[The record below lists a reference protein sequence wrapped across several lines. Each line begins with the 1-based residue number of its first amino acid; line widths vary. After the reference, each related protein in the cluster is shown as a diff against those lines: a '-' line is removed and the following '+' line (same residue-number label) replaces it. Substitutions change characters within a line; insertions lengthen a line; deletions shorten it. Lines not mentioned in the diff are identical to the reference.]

1 MSDQPKRSRW
11 KPQTKGVVYLRGIP
25 GRVKELFKATCA
37 RRNRNMT
44 EVTVELWRMYIEDPT
59 IVKPRKA
66 KVEDYLP
73 RGMDFTVEAED
84 DGD

>member
-1 MSDQPKRSRW
+1 VTSPSEAAGSPRPR
-11 KPQTKGVVYLRGIP
+11 GFVYLRGIP

-84 DGD
+84 DS